1 MIKRADREIL
11 PLNFFLKIN
20 GETQM
25 KKAFKQHEFPSG
37 DKLVFDQSDG
47 MYSEYGY
54 QVFLHVFYV
63 ERNGDEY
70 YVTNIEYF
78 PITKTDK
85 AMEAY
90 ELRLASDNPGRTS
103 GLGSSLA
110 DIAQHNL
117 RYLSKDMAE
126 VHEVT
131 PIPPDSNSFMWDRV
145 RKGVKLTPNLTVM
158 HREPAVEGEVP
169 DHVILVNNKTGR
181 RLYVNL
187 LNFNQTLEER
197 IKEVDENTK
206 PNGRL
211 ETLADLRDFL
221 NRLPGD
227 ELKHPVVI
235 ASSNNKF
242 AKASHVV
249 MTNLENPLINDQH
262 VIVTP

>member
-1 MIKRADREIL
+1 MQKTI
-11 PLNFFLKIN
+11 
-20 GETQM
+20 
-25 KKAFKQHEFPSG
+25 KQHEFPSG
-37 DKLVFDQSDG
+37 DKLLIEESDG
-47 MYSEYGY
+47 MYPEYGY
-54 QVFLHVFYV
+54 QVYLQVFYA
-63 ERNGDEY
+63 EKSEDSY
-70 YVTNIEYF
+70 YVTQIEYF
-78 PITKTDK
+78 PITQMNK

-90 ELRLASDNPGRTS
+90 EFRLTSERPAKAS
-103 GLGSSLA
+103 GLGCGLA

-169 DHVILVNNKTGR
+169 DHVVLVNNKTGR

-221 NRLPGD
+221 NRLSGD

-242 AKASHVV
+242 TKASHVV
-249 MTNLENPLINDQH
+249 MTNLENPLIIDQH
-262 VIVTP
+262 VIVIP